1 MHKTK
6 YSGDYE
12 SFVKIRDA
20 SDGWQ
25 LIKKHWRGERIHAN
39 ATLIY
44 LSFFFE
50 NSTVFET
57 LASLLKL

>member
-25 LIKKHWRGERIHAN
+25 LIKKHWRGKRIHAN
-39 ATLIY
+39 ATLSY
-44 LSFFFE
+44 LSVTQMFF
-50 NSTVFET
+50 
-57 LASLLKL
+57 LKIPLCLKH